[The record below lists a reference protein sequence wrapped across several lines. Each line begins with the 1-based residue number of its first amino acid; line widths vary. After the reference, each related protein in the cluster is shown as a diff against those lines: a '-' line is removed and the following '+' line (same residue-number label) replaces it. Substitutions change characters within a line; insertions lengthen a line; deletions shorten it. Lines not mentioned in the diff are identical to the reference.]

1 MDLKD
6 FVVRFHPGIL
16 KSYERDKNQM
26 RPPPLSAPGDLVFT
40 QGYKQTKF
48 PFPPKPSSPTPS
60 NASIDLLEVIPETQI
75 EITSSPS
82 SPTPSDASIDL
93 LEVIPETQLESTS
106 SPTPTPSEASTL
118 MSSPTKVIPETQ
130 FLSQSPNR
138 VLPNLSPED
147 MMQFQNRIEFECLQE

>member
-6 FVVRFHPGIL
+6 FVVRFHPGIV
-16 KSYERDKNQM
+16 KSYERDKNQVQ
-26 RPPPLSAPGDLVFT
+26 PPLSAPGDLVFT
-40 QGYKQTKF
+40 QEFKKTKF
-48 PFPPKPSSPTPS
+48 PFPPKSPSSPTPS

-106 SPTPTPSEASTL
+106 SPTPSEASSQ
-118 MSSPTKVIPETQ
+118 MSSQTQ
-130 FLSQSPNR
+130 LSPSQSLSQPPKM
-138 VLPNLSPED
+138 VLPSLSEED
-147 MMQFQNRIEFECLQE
+147 MMQFENRIEFECLQE

>member
-6 FVVRFHPGIL
+6 YLVRFHPEIV
-16 KSYERDKNQM
+16 KSYERDKNQLK
-26 RPPPLSAPGDLVFT
+26 PPPLSAPGDLVFT
-40 QGYKQTKF
+40 QEFKETKF
-48 PFPPKPSSPTPS
+48 PFPPKSPSSPAPS
-60 NASIDLLEVIPETQI
+60 NASIDLLEVIPET
-75 EITSSPS
+75 E
-82 SPTPSDASIDL
+82 
-93 LEVIPETQLESTS
+93 LESTS

-138 VLPNLSPED
+138 VLPSLSEED